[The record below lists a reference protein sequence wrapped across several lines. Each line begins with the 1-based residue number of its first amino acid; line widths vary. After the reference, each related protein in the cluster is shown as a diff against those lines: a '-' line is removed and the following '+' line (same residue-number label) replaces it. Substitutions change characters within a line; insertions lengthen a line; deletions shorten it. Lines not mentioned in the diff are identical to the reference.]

1 MNLADALKTE
11 FGTNHG
17 PRCSTCVLMGT
28 LTKEDAAALQVAFDD
43 EKFTGAAIVRALR
56 SQGHAA
62 SAANLIRHRRG
73 ECQK

>member
-1 MNLADALKTE
+1 VA
-11 FGTNHG
+11 
-17 PRCSTCVLMGT
+17 T